1 MNNIDAAKP
10 VRAGEELD
18 IRRVEAYLRETIPGL
33 TGGLT
38 VSQFPSGHSNLT
50 YLLVTGDREFVLRR
64 PPFGRKAKTAHDMG
78 REYRVL
84 KALRPLFPYCPE
96 ALAYTE
102 DEAILGCPFYVME
115 RLKGVILRKEPP
127 TGLALA
133 AGDARRLCERL
144 LDVFVELHRVDYRG
158 SELENMGRPEGYVRR
173 QVTGWSER
181 YRAARTPDAPDFEG
195 VMAWLQERM
204 PADHPASA
212 VIHNDYR
219 FDNVV
224 LAPED
229 PLRIIGVLDW
239 EMATIGDPLMD
250 LGGAL
255 AYWIDREDP
264 QEMQAIRLVPT
275 HLEGMMTRSE
285 VASYYCARM
294 DLPEDDMD
302 FYYTFGLFRLA
313 VIAQQIYYRFYHG
326 QTKDRRFGMLI
337 FAVHVL
343 EKKAQQVME
352 TGKI

>member
-1 MNNIDAAKP
+1 
-10 VRAGEELD
+10 
-18 IRRVEAYLRETIPGL
+18 
-33 TGGLT
+33 
-38 VSQFPSGHSNLT
+38 
-50 YLLVTGDREFVLRR
+50 
-64 PPFGRKAKTAHDMG
+64 
-78 REYRVL
+78 
-84 KALRPLFPYCPE
+84 
-96 ALAYTE
+96 
-102 DEAILGCPFYVME
+102 
-115 RLKGVILRKEPP
+115 
-127 TGLALA
+127 
-133 AGDARRLCERL
+133 
-144 LDVFVELHRVDYRG
+144 
-158 SELENMGRPEGYVRR
+158 
-173 QVTGWSER
+173 
-181 YRAARTPDAPDFEG
+181 
-195 VMAWLQERM
+195 
-204 PADHPASA
+204 
-212 VIHNDYR
+212 
-219 FDNVV
+219 
-224 LAPED
+224 
-229 PLRIIGVLDW
+229 
-239 EMATIGDPLMD
+239 MD